1 MGDQNAHKHIYL
13 KVKVF
18 PSRSTESGPFSRQGD
33 NELLL

>member
-1 MGDQNAHKHIYL
+1 MGDQNAHKYINL

-18 PSRSTESGPFSRQGD
+18 PSRSTKSGPFSRQGD